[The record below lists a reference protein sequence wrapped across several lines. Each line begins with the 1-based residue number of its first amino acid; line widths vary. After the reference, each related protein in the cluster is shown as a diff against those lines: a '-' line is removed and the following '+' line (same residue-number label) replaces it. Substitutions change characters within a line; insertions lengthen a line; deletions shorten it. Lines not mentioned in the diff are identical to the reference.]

1 MNATTLLHLEHAEQR
16 LDSWCRHLSQLMERR
31 DDLPDDISDE
41 DRAALEGLIASA
53 ERRVAVARRELFEG
67 ELA

>member
-16 LDSWCRHLSQLMERR
+16 YDSWCRHISQLTERR

-41 DRAALEGLIASA
+41 DRTALERLIASA
-53 ERRVAVARRELFEG
+53 EREAEVARKELFEG
-67 ELA
+67 VV